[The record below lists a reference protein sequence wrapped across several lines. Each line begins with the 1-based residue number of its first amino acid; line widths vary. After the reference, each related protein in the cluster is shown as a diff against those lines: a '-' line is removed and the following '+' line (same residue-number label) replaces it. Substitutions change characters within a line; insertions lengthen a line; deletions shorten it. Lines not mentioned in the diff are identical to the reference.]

1 LAISRKK
8 ALERGRESIERP
20 KGAMNV
26 VLYHGKGGLT
36 VRYQGKV
43 IARTH
48 ASDVGRRL
56 APYLAE
62 SLGAPLP
69 PVGGSVEAT
78 VSSGVM
84 YRALSISS
92 VDLRV
97 PEARQLLDYLL
108 EEAEAMRAFT
118 TQQLV

>member
-1 LAISRKK
+1 MAISRKK
-8 ALERGRESIERP
+8 ALERGRASIERP
-20 KGAMNV
+20 KGAMDV

-48 ASDVGRRL
+48 ASTVGRRL

-62 SLGAPLP
+62 SLGVVLP
-69 PVGGSVEAT
+69 PVGESVEAT

-92 VDLRV
+92 LDLRV
-97 PEARQLLDYLL
+97 PEARLLLDYLL
-108 EEAEAMRAFT
+108 EEAEAMRGFT

>member
-1 LAISRKK
+1 MAISRKK

-20 KGAMNV
+20 KGAMDV
-26 VLYHGKGGLT
+26 VLHHGKGGLT

-48 ASDVGRRL
+48 ASGVGRRL

-62 SLGAPLP
+62 SLGAVLP
-69 PVGGSVEAT
+69 PVGESVEAT

-92 VDLRV
+92 LDLRV
-97 PEARQLLDYLL
+97 PEARMLLDYLL
-108 EEAEAMRAFT
+108 EEAEAMRGFT